1 MPTVGWIQETAIDLF
16 HERGF
21 SSQEN
26 GGTQKFRCRECPMEF
41 SSLSELNQHERIH
54 PVANPTLTIDGREVT
69 GDNFRLTRSVG
80 SEDIVLNFVDEI
92 ELNGVVLG
100 HPDELLKQLSSA
112 KKGFFDI
119 KLSRRGIRPKRIK
132 IDLLVASTSQ
142 LEQVDQS
149 FLRLFGRD
157 DFDGDTIAVFISQ
170 TEHCNEVTWYKDG
183 LVRYLHGVMAKDQRA
198 ERLTTED
205 FAKCF
210 NRSHQLL
217 MQYPTALAYSLSQLI
232 KFSFNDFSDFQGRS
246 SISRLDDALML
257 FRGDRISANAAQQNE
272 FLRLPTDHITSC
284 ILNDY
289 VAHFSRYTLE
299 SLELAI
305 SQINISK
312 LVNQDRQKL
321 NYLRY
326 LKATEVGDLKA
337 WRNYGSKLKY
347 SEVFNVTVPESE
359 ASDD

>member
-16 HERGF
+16 LERGF
-21 SSQEN
+21 SAQEK
-26 GGTQKFRCRECPMEF
+26 GSTTKFKCRECPMEF
-41 SSLSELNQHERIH
+41 SSIAERSQHERLH
-54 PVANPTLTIDGREVT
+54 PVANPMLTIDGREVM
-69 GDNFRLTRSVG
+69 GDNFKLTRAVG
-80 SEDIVLNFVDEI
+80 PEDIVLSCVDEI
-92 ELNGVVLG
+92 ELNGDVLG

-132 IDLLVASTSQ
+132 IDLLVASLTQ

-157 DFDGDTIAVFISQ
+157 DFDGDTISHFISE
-170 TEHCNEVTWYKDG
+170 TEGCDEVIWYRDG

-217 MQYPTALAYSLSQLI
+217 VQYPTALSYSLSQLI
-232 KFSFNDFSDFQGRS
+232 KFSFNDFSDFHSRS

-257 FRGDRISANAAQQNE
+257 FRGDTISTNAGDQNAI
-272 FLRLPTDHITSC
+272 LKLPTDHITSR

-289 VAHFSRYTLE
+289 VVHFSRYTLE

-305 SQINISK
+305 NQINSSK

-326 LKATEVGDLKA
+326 LKATEEGNLKA
-337 WRNYGSKLKY
+337 QRNYGTKLKY

>member
-16 HERGF
+16 HERGL
-21 SSQEN
+21 SAQEKGN
-26 GGTQKFRCRECPMEF
+26 ATQFICRECQKVF
-41 SSLSELNQHERIH
+41 SSLSELSQHERLH

-69 GDNFRLTRSVG
+69 GENFKLTRTVDR
-80 SEDIVLNFVDEI
+80 EAIVLNFVDEI

-100 HPDELLKQLSSA
+100 HPDELLNKLSSV

-119 KLSRRGIRPKRIK
+119 KLSRRGIRPKHVK
-132 IDLLVASTSQ
+132 IDLLVASITQ

-157 DFDGDTIAVFISQ
+157 DFDGDTIALFISE
-170 TEHCNEVTWYKDG
+170 TEHCDEVTWYRDG

-205 FAKCF
+205 FVKCF

-217 MQYPTALAYSLSQLI
+217 RQYPTALAYSLSQLI
-232 KFSFNDFSDFQGRS
+232 KFSFNDFSDLKRQS

-257 FRGDRISANAAQQNE
+257 FRGEIVSTRTVEENE
-272 FLRLPTDHITSC
+272 FSRLPTDHITSR

-289 VAHFSRYTLE
+289 VAHFSRYTLD

-312 LVNQDRQKL
+312 LVNQDRHKL

-326 LKATEVGDLKA
+326 LKAIEAGDLKA
-337 WRNYGSKLKY
+337 QRNYGSKLKY

-359 ASDD
+359 VSDD

>member
-16 HERGF
+16 LERGF
-21 SSQEN
+21 SAQEK
-26 GGTQKFRCRECPMEF
+26 GTKTKFKCRECPMEF
-41 SSLSELNQHERIH
+41 SSLSELNQHERLH
-54 PVANPTLTIDGREVT
+54 PVANPKLIINGREVA
-69 GDNFRLTRSVG
+69 GNNFKLTRTVG
-80 SEDIVLNFVDEI
+80 VEDIVLSFVDEI

-100 HPDELLKQLSSA
+100 HPDELLNKLSSA

-119 KLSRRGIRPKRIK
+119 RLLRRGIRPKHIK
-132 IDLLVASTSQ
+132 IDLLVASLSQ

-149 FLRLFGRD
+149 FLRLLGRD
-157 DFDGDTIAVFISQ
+157 DYDGHTIALFISE
-170 TEHCNEVTWYKDG
+170 TEHCDEVTWYRDG
-183 LVRYLHGVMAKDQRA
+183 LVRYVHGVMAKDQRA
-198 ERLTTED
+198 ERLITED

-217 MQYPTALAYSLSQLI
+217 IQYPTALSYSLSQLI

-246 SISRLDDALML
+246 SISGLDNALRL
-257 FRGDRISANAAQQNE
+257 FRGDTFSNSVVGDNVI
-272 FLRLPTDHITSC
+272 LKLPTDHITSR

-289 VAHFSRYTLE
+289 IAHFSRYTLE

-305 SQINISK
+305 GQINSSK
-312 LVNQDRQKL
+312 MVNEDRQKL

-326 LKATEVGDLKA
+326 LKATEEGNLKA
-337 WRNYGSKLKY
+337 QRNYGLKLKY

-359 ASDD
+359 VSDD